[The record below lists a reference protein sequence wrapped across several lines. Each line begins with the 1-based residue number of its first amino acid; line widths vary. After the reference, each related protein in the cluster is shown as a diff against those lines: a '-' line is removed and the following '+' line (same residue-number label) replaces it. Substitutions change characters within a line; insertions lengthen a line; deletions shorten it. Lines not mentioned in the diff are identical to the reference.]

1 MPCAEV
7 VRDMN
12 RRQGD
17 RQMIL
22 LNRRTID
29 ACAKFKQSRSEAD
42 FRRLITTRGAKMAHA
57 HHVWASPL
65 SAKPIGEFW
74 SGELDQVEWDSQTA
88 ASIERVVRYLK
99 ARRRQWLEATLK
111 YLPEGHVFDT
121 TIYLI
126 GGYDSIV
133 YLEDVAL
140 NLTFRKYLDDP
151 REAVYYLIHEL
162 SHAGYFRYRPMPDL
176 GRVKTTRDLLRT
188 VKLLT
193 HLEGMGVASPF
204 PERLKEGGLE
214 DDDYRVLLNESKRR
228 ARVRQYFELLSRLE
242 NGPNRLLCQED
253 PQLGDF
259 SEKPGRLWYVAGGHM
274 ALRIEE
280 CCGIR
285 MLQDTVKS
293 GPKKFF
299 ETYVRLED
307 PLSL

>member
-1 MPCAEV
+1 
-7 VRDMN
+7 
-12 RRQGD
+12 
-17 RQMIL
+17 MIL

-42 FRRLITTRGAKMAHA
+42 FKRLVSTPGAKMAHP
-57 HHVWASPL
+57 HHVWASPS
-65 SAKPIGEFW
+65 SAKPIEEFW
-74 SGELDQVEWDSQTA
+74 SEELDQVEWDSQTA
-88 ASIERVVRYLK
+88 ASIERVVRYLETH
-99 ARRRQWLEATLK
+99 RRQWLDATLR
-111 YLPEGHVFDT
+111 YLPGRHVFDT

-133 YLEDVAL
+133 YGEDVAL

-176 GRVKTTRDLLRT
+176 GRVKTTRDLLRI

-214 DDDYRVLLNESKRR
+214 DDDYRVLLNDGKRR
-228 ARVRQYFELLSRLE
+228 ERVREYFELLSRLE
-242 NGPNRLLCQED
+242 NEPNRLLRQED

-259 SEKPGRLWYVAGGHM
+259 SARPGRLWYVAGGHM
-274 ALRIEE
+274 ALRIKER
-280 CCGIR
+280 CGVR
-285 MLQDTVKS
+285 MLQDIVKS

-299 ETYVRLED
+299 KTYGRLED
-307 PLSL
+307 SLTL